1 MPRFAHIVTVNA
13 VNDLTTKSLS
23 SHSATR
29 PHVDD
34 VVFGVVGNAVK
45 NSRNSEA
52 HDKTDERQ
60 MLFYTISLLTSA
72 TKAQAKEWHP
82 IEGIDLGF
90 KLQMAFG
97 SPVVAENYDCA
108 LIDMQGPCA
117 LLASNE
123 LYTRGCSRA
132 ASGAILLTF
141 SAGLAYRTPSS
152 RMPRHGRTL

>member
-1 MPRFAHIVTVNA
+1 MPRFAHIVTDNA

-108 LIDMQGPCA
+108 LIDKQGEMGHC
-117 LLASNE
+117 
-123 LYTRGCSRA
+123 
-132 ASGAILLTF
+132 
-141 SAGLAYRTPSS
+141 RTPQARCGYFPFSDYALIQG
-152 RMPRHGRTL
+152 RHAGTARTA